1 MFNSAVENG
10 QLKQSQ
16 SDRTKELTEPMP
28 NCREGGRRKGNGSN
42 SNIWQGSERESE
54 SGRGEDEW
62 IIA

>member
-28 NCREGGRRKGNGSN
+28 NWRERGREGGRRKGNDRD
-42 SNIWQGSERESE
+42 SNIWQRSERE
-54 SGRGEDEW
+54 REW
-62 IIA
+62 

>member
-28 NCREGGRRKGNGSN
+28 NCREGGRRKGNGRD
-42 SNIWQGSERESE
+42 SNIWQGSERERE
-54 SGRGEDEW
+54 IEW
-62 IIA
+62 

>member
-16 SDRTKELTEPMP
+16 SDRTKEPTEPMP
-28 NCREGGRRKGNGSN
+28 NWREGEEKGMIEIQTYGK
-42 SNIWQGSERESE
+42 GVREREN
-54 SGRGEDEW
+54 GRGEDEW

>member
-28 NCREGGRRKGNGSN
+28 NCREGGRRKRNGRD
-42 SNIWQGSERESE
+42 SNICQESERE